1 MIDNFS
7 KDVLFLRTFHNPMQI
22 YEVFL
27 KLPNFSIS
35 FYSQKSK
42 IVPFKQVR
50 LKEKALWILS
60 VPIDNLQNTLKE
72 HHRKDYF
79 HIGSLSQPSMNPH
92 LIGLTLGNLA
102 NKFFYWP

>member
-50 LKEKALWILS
+50 LKEK
-60 VPIDNLQNTLKE
+60 
-72 HHRKDYF
+72 
-79 HIGSLSQPSMNPH
+79 
-92 LIGLTLGNLA
+92 GL
-102 NKFFYWP
+102 